1 MPLVD
6 KSAAER
12 RAARARGRPLFGE
25 DTRHG
30 HAAQAG
36 RGAGGK
42 ISTLR
47 RSVQKRGQKTISISF
62 WVSDSWNLA

>member
-30 HAAQAG
+30 HAAQRVEQAG
-36 RGAGGK
+36 RSAHGVE
-42 ISTLR
+42 
-47 RSVQKRGQKTISISF
+47 RSAQKRQKNNSLYRV
-62 WVSDSWNLA
+62 WG